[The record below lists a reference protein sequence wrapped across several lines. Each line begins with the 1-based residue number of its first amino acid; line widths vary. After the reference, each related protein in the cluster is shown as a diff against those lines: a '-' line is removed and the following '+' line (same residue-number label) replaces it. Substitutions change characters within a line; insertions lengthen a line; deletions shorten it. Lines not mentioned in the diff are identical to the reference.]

1 MLRLS
6 LMVVEFVADSLPDV
20 LRSIFLLL
28 LFIFLVDLLSDR
40 QLEGLVQ
47 DGVDPAAT
55 LHLN

>member
-40 QLEGLVQ
+40 QLECLVK

>member
-40 QLEGLVQ
+40 QLECLVK
-47 DGVDPAAT
+47 DSVDPAAT